1 MRPSEYDTAP
11 ECKAIVIR
19 LFIEVHSLPKALRPV
34 ALQKTK
40 RRMGMDQGRE
50 KGKSKETEATDK
62 REARHIQ
69 SSPDGKWD
77 SGGR

>member
-40 RRMGMDQGRE
+40 RRMGMD
-50 KGKSKETEATDK
+50 
-62 REARHIQ
+62 
-69 SSPDGKWD
+69 
-77 SGGR
+77 